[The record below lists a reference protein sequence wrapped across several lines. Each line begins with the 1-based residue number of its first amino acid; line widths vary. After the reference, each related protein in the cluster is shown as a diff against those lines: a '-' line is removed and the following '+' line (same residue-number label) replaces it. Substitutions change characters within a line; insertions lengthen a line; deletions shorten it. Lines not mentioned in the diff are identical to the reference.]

1 MRYLE
6 DIAQERLIVS
16 DLKLD
21 QIFFAGK
28 MQNPGRTTRRKF
40 MKVQKKKI
48 QQVGGWNTIE

>member
-21 QIFFAGK
+21 QIFLLEKSKILVG
-28 MQNPGRTTRRKF
+28 QRVENSWTS
-40 MKVQKKKI
+40 KKKI